1 MKTLRIASLMLA
13 MAIISVACSKQS
25 YNSGDDMVKEALK
38 TVKVITVDELNQLME
53 NGEEIFTLIDVR
65 QELEHYYGYIPGS
78 VVLPRGSLE
87 FSIADAEFWDNA
99 GLYMP
104 EKNEKII
111 LYCKKGQRG
120 ILAAE
125 TLTKLG
131 YTNVYAI
138 EGGWKNW
145 EVNYP
150 DIYEKDLD
158 KLGGKSDAPASSGGC

>member
-13 MAIISVACSKQS
+13 IAILSVACSKQS
-25 YNSGDDMVKEALK
+25 FNSGEDMVKEALK

-65 QELEHYYGYIPGS
+65 QEIEHYYGYIPGS

-120 ILAAE
+120 ILAAK

-158 KLGGKSDAPASSGGC
+158 KLGGKSEAPASSGGC

>member
-1 MKTLRIASLMLA
+1 MKVTRILTAIFALA
-13 MAIISVACSKQS
+13 VLISACSKQQF
-25 YNSGDDMVKEALK
+25 NSADDMVKVAMK
-38 TVKVITVDELNQLME
+38 TVKMITPDELNQLME
-53 NGEEIFTLIDVR
+53 SGEETFTLIDVR
-65 QELEHYYGYIPGS
+65 QEIEHYYGYIPGS
-78 VVLPRGSLE
+78 VVVPRGSLE
-87 FSIADAEFWDNA
+87 FSIGDAEFWDHA

-131 YTNVYAI
+131 YSNAYAL

-145 EVNYP
+145 EVSYP
-150 DIYEKDLD
+150 DLYEKDLD
-158 KLGGKSDAPASSGGC
+158 KLGGKSEAPASAGGC